1 MANFC
6 LADLSQVI
14 TSCGGT
20 DASAD
25 ISETSLDTQLSDL
38 GLDSLT
44 IYEMATRLQ
53 DDYGIRI
60 TDAQIDTLDTPR
72 AVVDLVNSELA
83 QQT

>member
-1 MANFC
+1 
-6 LADLSQVI
+6 
-14 TSCGGT
+14 
-20 DASAD
+20 
-25 ISETSLDTQLSDL
+25 
-38 GLDSLT
+38 
-44 IYEMATRLQ
+44 MATRLQ